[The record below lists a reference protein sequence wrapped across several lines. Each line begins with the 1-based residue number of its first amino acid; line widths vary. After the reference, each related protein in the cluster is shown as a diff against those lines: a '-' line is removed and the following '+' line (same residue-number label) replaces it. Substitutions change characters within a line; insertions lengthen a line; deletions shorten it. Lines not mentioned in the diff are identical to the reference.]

1 MFKIIK
7 DLFKYFLVSIIVVFL
22 INVITYVLTFVIHQ
36 NDSIIKEY
44 KNLNYDNQSLLM
56 KEEGNIL
63 YDFKIPRIGFEKK
76 YLELECNEKNN
87 NLKCTIDKKEYILNI
102 ENFDF
107 KKDIYLSK
115 NKNFYY
121 SLEEILNE
129 KSGKTFKE
137 YLNGDLFEFNI
148 NLLLFTIFVSL
159 IILLMEWENKGI
171 INKKIINVA
180 INLTIIILTIFLS
193 FGLYY
198 FLITDENKYDYLEQ
212 KLNNINLKIE
222 NDVIIFKNVSNIYI
236 NDSYGLEENVNN
248 TYGIDKIQ
256 FYVDSK
262 NNNPLSKEY
271 SCKYTDKLYCKEGEK
286 EMVFNVSK
294 HNIMINKIN
303 FKEIS
308 KYIIYRNSSE
318 FKNLQKELKK

>member
-1 MFKIIK
+1 MF
-7 DLFKYFLVSIIVVFL
+7 FL
-22 INVITYVLTFVIHQ
+22 
-36 NDSIIKEY
+36 
-44 KNLNYDNQSLLM
+44 
-56 KEEGNIL
+56 
-63 YDFKIPRIGFEKK
+63 
-76 YLELECNEKNN
+76 
-87 NLKCTIDKKEYILNI
+87 
-102 ENFDF
+102 
-107 KKDIYLSK
+107 
-115 NKNFYY
+115 
-121 SLEEILNE
+121 
-129 KSGKTFKE
+129 
-137 YLNGDLFEFNI
+137 
-148 NLLLFTIFVSL
+148 L
-159 IILLMEWENKGI
+159 IISGI
-171 INKKIINVA
+171 ISKKIINFVFYLS
-180 INLTIIILTIFLS
+180 NIILIISISYGF
-193 FGLYY
+193 YY
-198 FLITDENKYDYLEQ
+198 FSITDENKYDYLEQ

-308 KYIIYRNSSE
+308 EYIIYRNSSE